1 MPCFDD
7 NSKNHQQ
14 FLRLKTPT
22 VSKSRHNT
30 KLVAPLKGGSSETIN
45 KSRNCVLVW
54 REIESL
60 SVFQSLMI
68 EENVISSDTKKLKT
82 NKQTKKK
89 EKKTKNL
96 LLWGSGA
103 NNRNS
108 TLFCDARLIGP
119 FKNERI
125 ALIRLYLYGNYI
137 LGKIDQST
145 DCKHSPIYLPR
156 PSLYL
161 FLSLETENMSY
172 SA

>member
-1 MPCFDD
+1 M
-7 NSKNHQQ
+7 
-14 FLRLKTPT
+14 
-22 VSKSRHNT
+22 
-30 KLVAPLKGGSSETIN
+30 
-45 KSRNCVLVW
+45 LVW

-68 EENVISSDTKKLKT
+68 EENVIRSDTKKLKT

-125 ALIRLYLYGNYI
+125 ALIRLYLYGNYV

-145 DCKHSPIYLPR
+145 DCKHLPVYLPR

-161 FLSLETENMSY
+161 LLSLETENMSY

>member
-1 MPCFDD
+1 M
-7 NSKNHQQ
+7 
-14 FLRLKTPT
+14 
-22 VSKSRHNT
+22 
-30 KLVAPLKGGSSETIN
+30 
-45 KSRNCVLVW
+45 LVW

-125 ALIRLYLYGNYI
+125 ALIRLYLYGNYV

-145 DCKHSPIYLPR
+145 DCKHSPVYLPR

-161 FLSLETENMSY
+161 LLSLETENMSY

>member
-1 MPCFDD
+1 M
-7 NSKNHQQ
+7 
-14 FLRLKTPT
+14 
-22 VSKSRHNT
+22 
-30 KLVAPLKGGSSETIN
+30 
-45 KSRNCVLVW
+45 LVW

-145 DCKHSPIYLPR
+145 DCKHSPVYLPR

-161 FLSLETENMSY
+161 LLSLETENMSY

>member
-1 MPCFDD
+1 M
-7 NSKNHQQ
+7 
-14 FLRLKTPT
+14 
-22 VSKSRHNT
+22 
-30 KLVAPLKGGSSETIN
+30 
-45 KSRNCVLVW
+45 LVW

-89 EKKTKNL
+89 KKKTKNL

-108 TLFCDARLIGP
+108 TLFCNARLIGP

-125 ALIRLYLYGNYI
+125 ALIRLYLYGNYV
-137 LGKIDQST
+137 LGEIDQSI
-145 DCKHSPIYLPR
+145 DCKHSPVYLPR

-161 FLSLETENMSY
+161 LLSLETENMSY

>member
-1 MPCFDD
+1 M
-7 NSKNHQQ
+7 
-14 FLRLKTPT
+14 
-22 VSKSRHNT
+22 
-30 KLVAPLKGGSSETIN
+30 
-45 KSRNCVLVW
+45 
-54 REIESL
+54 

-89 EKKTKNL
+89 RKKNEDL

-125 ALIRLYLYGNYI
+125 ALIRLYLYGNYV

-145 DCKHSPIYLPR
+145 DCKHSPVYLPR

-161 FLSLETENMSY
+161 LLSLETENMSY

>member
-1 MPCFDD
+1 M
-7 NSKNHQQ
+7 
-14 FLRLKTPT
+14 
-22 VSKSRHNT
+22 
-30 KLVAPLKGGSSETIN
+30 
-45 KSRNCVLVW
+45 
-54 REIESL
+54 

-125 ALIRLYLYGNYI
+125 ALIRLYLYGNYV

-145 DCKHSPIYLPR
+145 DCKHSPVYLPR

-161 FLSLETENMSY
+161 LLSLETENMSY

>member
-1 MPCFDD
+1 M
-7 NSKNHQQ
+7 
-14 FLRLKTPT
+14 
-22 VSKSRHNT
+22 
-30 KLVAPLKGGSSETIN
+30 
-45 KSRNCVLVW
+45 
-54 REIESL
+54 

-68 EENVISSDTKKLKT
+68 EENVISSDTKKKLKT

-125 ALIRLYLYGNYI
+125 ALIRLYLYGNYV

-145 DCKHSPIYLPR
+145 DCKHSPVYFPR

>member
-1 MPCFDD
+1 MCVSLERNGVYERISVSDD
-7 NSKNHQQ
+7 RRECDKLWHK
-14 FLRLKTPT
+14 KTQ
-22 VSKSRHNT
+22 NEQ
-30 KLVAPLKGGSSETIN
+30 AN
-45 KSRNCVLVW
+45 
-54 REIESL
+54 
-60 SVFQSLMI
+60 
-68 EENVISSDTKKLKT
+68 
-82 NKQTKKK
+82 KKK
-89 EKKTKNL
+89 KKKKTKNL

-145 DCKHSPIYLPR
+145 NCKHSPVYLPR

>member
-1 MPCFDD
+1 M
-7 NSKNHQQ
+7 
-14 FLRLKTPT
+14 
-22 VSKSRHNT
+22 
-30 KLVAPLKGGSSETIN
+30 
-45 KSRNCVLVW
+45 
-54 REIESL
+54 ESM

-68 EENVISSDTKKLKT
+68 EENVISSDTQKNSKRT
-82 NKQTKKK
+82 SKQKKK
-89 EKKTKNL
+89 KKKTKNL

-125 ALIRLYLYGNYI
+125 ALIRLYLYGNYV
-137 LGKIDQST
+137 LGEIDQSI
-145 DCKHSPIYLPR
+145 DCKHSPVYLPR

-161 FLSLETENMSY
+161 LLSLETENMSY

>member
-1 MPCFDD
+1 M
-7 NSKNHQQ
+7 
-14 FLRLKTPT
+14 
-22 VSKSRHNT
+22 
-30 KLVAPLKGGSSETIN
+30 
-45 KSRNCVLVW
+45 
-54 REIESL
+54 

-108 TLFCDARLIGP
+108 TLFCDARLTGP

-125 ALIRLYLYGNYI
+125 ALIRLYLYMGTI
-137 LGKIDQST
+137 FWVK
-145 DCKHSPIYLPR
+145 
-156 PSLYL
+156 
-161 FLSLETENMSY
+161 
-172 SA
+172 

>member
-1 MPCFDD
+1 M
-7 NSKNHQQ
+7 
-14 FLRLKTPT
+14 
-22 VSKSRHNT
+22 
-30 KLVAPLKGGSSETIN
+30 
-45 KSRNCVLVW
+45 LVW

-125 ALIRLYLYGNYI
+125 ALIRLYLYGNYV
-137 LGKIDQST
+137 LGEIDQSI
-145 DCKHSPIYLPR
+145 DCKHSPVYLPR

-161 FLSLETENMSY
+161 LLSLETENMSY